1 MENTIRPCKYIHC
14 TVVDGMQCPFPSKL
28 LKVINVQFQVLDLR
42 LRFPVSKK
50 EANQKL
56 NTVK

>member
-1 MENTIRPCKYIHC
+1 
-14 TVVDGMQCPFPSKL
+14 MQCPFPSKL